1 LGSVATTF
9 VVLIGFCVG
18 WLSAA
23 LWHRFRLLRPAPF
36 VYAFVVYL
44 IEVTLGTLP
53 VSRWDMPVVLG
64 SLYYGAGWLEIG
76 CQRLNAM
83 LAKRRGA

>member
-1 LGSVATTF
+1 LGSATTTI

-23 LWHRFRLLRPAPF
+23 FWHRVRLLHIAPF
-36 VYAFVVYL
+36 AYALVVYL
-44 IEVTLGTLP
+44 IEVMLGTLP
-53 VSRWDMPVVLG
+53 ASRWDMPVVLG

-83 LAKRRGA
+83 LTERR